1 MQIENRTHAD
11 LVLETMS
18 NCTDVLTQEFCDNAN
33 YGIIDA
39 WLLRK
44 HASAGGSTV
53 NYFADSGHERV
64 SWYDGI
70 SAVDARL
77 VFMAFSDL
85 VGHAVRSEHINFE
98 SFKHNCLLNF
108 ESLPYMRRVE
118 EAMDRCFRE
127 FLTELLF
134 PWLVDKRTRGKPF
147 LKKFVKLMFDDDVP
161 DIDFFEFKHFITLI
175 ESISR
180 AKRIF
185 CKYYMGAYPYL
196 DGFNGVYTPHERISK
211 IKKGTTNTRIS
222 DESIEGMFCRVFGE
236 SGDREQLS
244 SMYLEGDMQTFFAY
258 CNLPLTKELMKS
270 GEAVV
275 KVMGGVKGIFDNYIL
290 KRGTPQGELLRATL
304 CQMAID
310 WSNNGGKVS
319 SD

>member
-18 NCTDVLTQEFCDNAN
+18 KCTDVLTQEFCDNAN
-33 YGIIDA
+33 YAIIDA

-44 HASAGGSTV
+44 HASTGGSTV
-53 NYFADSGHERV
+53 NYFPDIAQERIA
-64 SWYDGI
+64 WYDGI

-85 VGHAVRSEHINFE
+85 VGYAVRSENINFD
-98 SFKHNCLLNF
+98 SFRYNCLQNF
-108 ESLPYMRRVE
+108 KSIPYMTRVE
-118 EAMDRCFRE
+118 EAMDRCFRD

-134 PWLVDKRTRGKPF
+134 PWFVYKQTKGKPF

-161 DIDFFEFKHFITLI
+161 DIDFFDYKHFIALI

-196 DGFNGVYTPHERISK
+196 DGYNGVYTPHERISK
-211 IKKGTTNTRIS
+211 IKKGTTNTRIG
-222 DESIEGMFCRVFGE
+222 DADIEGMFCRVFGE
-236 SGDREQLS
+236 MGEREQLS
-244 SMYLEGDMQTFFAY
+244 TLYLEADMQAFFAY
-258 CNLPLTKELMKS
+258 CKLPFTKDLMNSAKDI
-270 GEAVV
+270 GN
-275 KVMGGVKGIFDNYIL
+275 VMDAIKGVKDNYIL
-290 KRGTPQGELLRATL
+290 IRGTAQGEMLRATL
-304 CQMAID
+304 CQMAIE
-310 WSNNGGKVS
+310 WSSKGGKVS